1 MIVTTHRRLPDGS
14 YALRITPP
22 DGTDP
27 AALQAASLEVDA
39 DGCVCFTWAPYDP
52 TLYEDGPALTRSD
65 YETQQVQ
72 EAQALI
78 QAAIDRHTTQADDGE
93 PLATEGTDL
102 TGE

>member
-1 MIVTTHRRLPDGS
+1 MIVQTHRRLPDGS
-14 YALRITPP
+14 YLLRIQPADT
-22 DGTDP
+22 TDP
-27 AALQAASLEVDA
+27 TVFTTSGLNVDTE
-39 DGCVCFTWAPYDP
+39 GCVCFTWAPYAP

-78 QAAIDRHTTQADDGE
+78 QAAIDRHTTQAGDGE

-102 TGE
+102 TT